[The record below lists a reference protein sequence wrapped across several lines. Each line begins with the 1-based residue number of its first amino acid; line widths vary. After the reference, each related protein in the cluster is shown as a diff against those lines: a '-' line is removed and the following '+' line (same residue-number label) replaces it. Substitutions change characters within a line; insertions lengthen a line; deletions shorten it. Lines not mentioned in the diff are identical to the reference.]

1 MANTLR
7 SSAVDSGIET
17 TVWDVEKPSIA
28 ARVTRYS
35 RLLTQFHK
43 LKVLVLGDP
52 ILDGFVSGAP
62 TRLCR
67 EQPVPVVLR
76 SAEENRP
83 GGAANTAANLAA
95 LGAHVVLLGVV
106 GIDSAGEAVCR
117 CLAEAGVDPGGLVV
131 DQSRPTAYKCRIL
144 AGEHYVARVDSEP
157 SAVLP
162 PAVEQQLLERLD
174 AELGSVDV
182 VIVSDYGLGSVSHAS
197 MLLVSRAARRQGL
210 PVVLDAKDLLR
221 HASATVT
228 VATPNWHEA
237 AAAAGVPA
245 SAQPPSA
252 ADREALARE
261 LLRHVD
267 ADNVVVT
274 RGSDGVLLVGR
285 ARSPEELRV
294 HPVHAR
300 NAVGAGDSLAAGM
313 ALGLAAGAPLRD
325 SVRLGM
331 ELAAV
336 AVTKPLT
343 ATVTL
348 AELSERLEVWSWDG
362 PPVPASLSAEVEGL
376 LSEAHALDRR
386 IVFTNGVFDL
396 LHEGHVSLLQRARQ
410 LGDLLVVAI
419 NSDESV
425 RCLKGEGRPIND
437 VEERRAL
444 LEALDCVDLVLV
456 FDGPNACN
464 ELAAVRPALFVKGDD
479 HDIERVPERT
489 VAREIG
495 SRLVS
500 IPHLHAVSTS
510 LIINRVL
517 SAARRAG

>member
-1 MANTLR
+1 
-7 SSAVDSGIET
+7 
-17 TVWDVEKPSIA
+17 
-28 ARVTRYS
+28 
-35 RLLTQFHK
+35 
-43 LKVLVLGDP
+43 
-52 ILDGFVSGAP
+52 
-62 TRLCR
+62 
-67 EQPVPVVLR
+67 
-76 SAEENRP
+76 
-83 GGAANTAANLAA
+83 
-95 LGAHVVLLGVV
+95 
-106 GIDSAGEAVCR
+106 
-117 CLAEAGVDPGGLVV
+117 
-131 DQSRPTAYKCRIL
+131 
-144 AGEHYVARVDSEP
+144 
-157 SAVLP
+157 
-162 PAVEQQLLERLD
+162 
-174 AELGSVDV
+174 
-182 VIVSDYGLGSVSHAS
+182 
-197 MLLVSRAARRQGL
+197 
-210 PVVLDAKDLLR
+210 
-221 HASATVT
+221 
-228 VATPNWHEA
+228 
-237 AAAAGVPA
+237 
-245 SAQPPSA
+245 
-252 ADREALARE
+252 
-261 LLRHVD
+261 
-267 ADNVVVT
+267 
-274 RGSDGVLLVGR
+274 
-285 ARSPEELRV
+285 
-294 HPVHAR
+294 
-300 NAVGAGDSLAAGM
+300 
-313 ALGLAAGAPLRD
+313 
-325 SVRLGM
+325 M